1 MEYEFRF
8 HGRKRPKI
16 MIYFRSSFLFI
27 SIGRLQVFVLSLIVK
42 SLYFMNESGFMQYLI
57 SKSQQNL
64 FLLQWVIESQA
75 PASKAHEPPGFIFH
89 SLLQHWV
96 PFLFRDF
103 FPPCLYLELSCIII
117 FAVVIFKMALLY
129 IWNGKKISWV
139 SSVQLFNGSIAFT
152 WNILIVN
159 LVLVFMQKDFLEGK
173 NLILFICVSICWT
186 NELLTYD
193 PIFLLPFSGI
203 SKFCCW

>member
-1 MEYEFRF
+1 MCLLNPNFCFLCGLYKYKFIRIKGSFQWEFYVSWIVRIPF
-8 HGRKRPKI
+8 QKYLLLIGLVLWTSWRYGLWSMNSDFTEGKRPKI

-27 SIGRLQVFVLSLIVK
+27 SIGRLQVFVLSWIVK
-42 SLYFMNESGFMQYLI
+42 SLYFMNESGFMQYLT

-129 IWNGKKISWV
+129 IWNGKK
-139 SSVQLFNGSIAFT
+139 
-152 WNILIVN
+152 
-159 LVLVFMQKDFLEGK
+159 DFLGQ
-173 NLILFICVSICWT
+173 LSPAI
-186 NELLTYD
+186 
-193 PIFLLPFSGI
+193 
-203 SKFCCW
+203 

>member
-8 HGRKRPKI
+8 HRRKKTQD
-16 MIYFRSSFLFI
+16 LWFI
-27 SIGRLQVFVLSLIVK
+27 SGHLLRCYFWQAASFCAFLDCK

-75 PASKAHEPPGFIFH
+75 PANQAHEPPGFIFH

-139 SSVQLFNGSIAFT
+139 NSVQLFNGST
-152 WNILIVN
+152 LH
-159 LVLVFMQKDFLEGK
+159 LHE
-173 NLILFICVSICWT
+173 
-186 NELLTYD
+186 
-193 PIFLLPFSGI
+193 IF
-203 SKFCCW
+203 